1 MGVST
6 DILEASGRA
15 YLRALSTAL
24 ANSPAQE
31 AERVL
36 EADAAQTP

>member
-1 MGVST
+1 VST

-24 ANSPAQE
+24 ADSPSAE
-31 AERVL
+31 AERLL
-36 EADAAQTP
+36 EADPAQTP